1 MKKISVMVI
10 IAFFFCFLS
19 SALAGV
25 EEKLEKI
32 GFPEEATASLARLV
46 ERKSFSEKID
56 IQKGLVV
63 SALVREDKVETNVK
77 MNWPGEYKFQAE
89 KYATGDF
96 VLYRL
101 INQGRE
107 IFFRI
112 GDLPRL
118 IPETPV
124 ALPATSPQQEEEKV
138 AEKPVEEKPLTPI
151 QKTAG
156 DGVEEIYEA
165 SAIPL
170 DFVGINQAQES
181 MTAIVIPIY
190 RSYWIGDG
198 LGMYTVTEKDGKE
211 VEKFL
216 VRKVWRAYVGNEI
229 FPAIITKFGTHLFV
243 VAQGKTKIE
252 VLGKNVVIISGS
264 GKFAL
269 TLSGNMTKF
278 NIKEFEES
286 AEYQKTFFEKNPSEV
301 KEEMLVDISP
311 NTENG
316 KMFLTDLRK
325 IFPNDYYVKGKLVST
340 EADEEELGAL
350 IGLSNNSSYMRR
362 GVEKGG
368 LPNISVV
375 SVACPP
381 CELLRMLIVWTLAAF
396 DNSLSGNFFEAKVS
410 GYQSAQALAP
420 YLAECQEEI
429 NYLTKNLTR

>member
-1 MKKISVMVI
+1 MKKSLLVVMVM
-10 IAFFFCFLS
+10 FFFCFAS
-19 SALAGV
+19 SALAEV
-25 EEKLEKI
+25 KEKLEKI
-32 GFPEEATASLARLV
+32 GFPEEIIVSLAGLV
-46 ERKSFSEKID
+46 EQKKFSEKINVP
-56 IQKGLVV
+56 KGLVV
-63 SALVREDKVETNVK
+63 SALIREDKVETDVK
-77 MNWPGEYKFQAE
+77 INWPGEYKFQAE

-107 IFFRI
+107 FFFRI
-112 GDLPRL
+112 GDLPQP
-118 IPETPV
+118 IKEAPV
-124 ALPATSPQQEEEKV
+124 ALPATPPREEKKMKALEV
-138 AEKPVEEKPLTPI
+138 EKTPI
-151 QKTAG
+151 PMQKTEG
-156 DGVEEIYEA
+156 NGVEEVYEA

-190 RSYWIGDG
+190 RSHWIGDG
-198 LGMYTVTEKDGKE
+198 LGKYVVTEKDGKE
-211 VEKFL
+211 IEKFL

-340 EADEEELGAL
+340 EAGEEELGAL

>member
-1 MKKISVMVI
+1 M
-10 IAFFFCFLS
+10 
-19 SALAGV
+19 
-25 EEKLEKI
+25 
-32 GFPEEATASLARLV
+32 
-46 ERKSFSEKID
+46 
-56 IQKGLVV
+56 
-63 SALVREDKVETNVK
+63 
-77 MNWPGEYKFQAE
+77 
-89 KYATGDF
+89 
-96 VLYRL
+96 
-101 INQGRE
+101 
-107 IFFRI
+107 
-112 GDLPRL
+112 
-118 IPETPV
+118 
-124 ALPATSPQQEEEKV
+124 
-138 AEKPVEEKPLTPI
+138 
-151 QKTAG
+151 
-156 DGVEEIYEA
+156 
-165 SAIPL
+165 
-170 DFVGINQAQES
+170 
-181 MTAIVIPIY
+181 
-190 RSYWIGDG
+190 
-198 LGMYTVTEKDGKE
+198 
-211 VEKFL
+211 
-216 VRKVWRAYVGNEI
+216 
-229 FPAIITKFGTHLFV
+229 
-243 VAQGKTKIE
+243 VAQGKTKTE

-269 TLSGNMTKF
+269 TLSGNMVEF
-278 NIKEFEES
+278 NLKKFEES

-340 EADEEELGAL
+340 EAGEEELGAL